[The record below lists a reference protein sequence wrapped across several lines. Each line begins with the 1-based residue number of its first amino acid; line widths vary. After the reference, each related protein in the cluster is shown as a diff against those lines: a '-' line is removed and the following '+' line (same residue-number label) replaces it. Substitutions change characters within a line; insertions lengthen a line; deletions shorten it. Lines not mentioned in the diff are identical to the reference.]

1 MIIKKI
7 IKKIIG
13 WILVLS
19 VFGFIFLY
27 DCARVG
33 VRWAIV
39 AFILAVFLT
48 ALLEAGINL
57 LIDKPR
63 N

>member
-1 MIIKKI
+1 MI

-19 VFGFIFLY
+19 FFGFIFLCA
-27 DCARVG
+27 CARVG

-48 ALLEAGINL
+48 ALLVAGIYL
-57 LIDKPR
+57 LND
-63 N
+63 